1 MATLFQDLRF
11 ALRSFVR
18 APRFSVPALLALA
31 LGIGATSATLSVVR
45 GVMLEP
51 LPYRDPE
58 RIVTIW
64 ETNPSRN
71 IQGNVIAHSN
81 FVAWRERMRSF
92 EHLGMVGGPMRLS
105 LIADR
110 TPEEVEGM
118 VASSDMFAILGVQP
132 ALGRAYTSN
141 EDTEG
146 NDQVIVISHEYWQT
160 RLGGRS
166 DVVGTRITVNGAPRT
181 VVGVMPEGFTLV
193 GQKLSFLIPHG
204 WVIEEMRTAR
214 GRGFSYGLARL
225 RDGVTLEQASSEMRT
240 LMLARQKEA
249 PQVNTGWSAALVP
262 VHEQMVEPV
271 RPALLVLTGA
281 VLLVLFIACVNVAN
295 LLLARSTVRQREM
308 GIRAAL
314 GARRRRLLVQLLSES
329 LLLSAAGGVAG
340 AALAYALHRGLIAL
354 VANRIPVPRL
364 EQVSLDF
371 PMLALTMALALAT
384 GVLFGFVPAIVTS
397 GSVDETMR
405 EGGRH
410 GGGIRSRRI
419 LAGLVVAEVALSLV
433 LLVGAGLLI
442 RSFIRL
448 QNIDPGFNPAGV
460 LTARVQTPT
469 VRYSSPQQR
478 AGFYSDVLA
487 RIRAL
492 PGVEDAAAVTALPMS
507 GRGFMRTSY
516 WRSDRPEPAP
526 GESSSADIRPIT
538 PDFFTTMGIRM
549 VAGRDFTSADRID
562 SPRVAI
568 VSERAAQRIFP
579 GEDPIGQRIDAFV
592 GPPGPPFEIVGVVK
606 DIKTASLDVD
616 VYPTVYIPHT
626 QLSAG
631 IMTFV
636 VRTSVPPT
644 SLATGLAA
652 VVHELDP
659 ELPLADVR
667 TMTDVVGRTMAQ
679 PRVIMTLLTAFAVMA
694 LLLAGVGVY
703 GVMAYSVGQR
713 TQEIGVRLAMGA
725 TNGMVFR
732 MVIGQAFT
740 LAAIGVGVGL
750 IAAAGAA
757 SVLQTFLYN
766 TEPRDPSTFALAAVV
781 LMAVAM
787 LASYVPARRST
798 RIALAE
804 ALHPEA

>member
-1 MATLFQDLRF
+1 MFQDLRF

-51 LPYRDPE
+51 LPYRDPD

-71 IQGNVIAHSN
+71 TQRNVIADSN
-81 FVAWRERMRSF
+81 FVAWRERTRSF

-105 LIADR
+105 LIAGN

-118 VASSDMFAILGVQP
+118 VASSDVFAILGVRP

-160 RLGGRS
+160 RLGGRP
-166 DVVGTRITVNGAPRT
+166 DVVGTTIAVNGVSRA

-225 RDGVTLEQASSEMRT
+225 RDGVTFEQASSEMRT
-240 LMLARQKEA
+240 LMLERQKEA
-249 PQVNTGWSAALVP
+249 PRTNTGWSAVLVP
-262 VHEQMVEPV
+262 VHEQMVERI

-281 VLLVLFIACVNVAN
+281 VLLVLLIACVNVAN

-314 GARRRRLLVQLLSES
+314 GARRRRLLAQLLSES
-329 LLLSAAGGVAG
+329 LLLSAAGGLAG

-354 VANRIPVPRL
+354 VVDRIPVPRL
-364 EQVSLDF
+364 DQVSLDL
-371 PMLALTMALALAT
+371 PMLALTMALALVT
-384 GVLFGFVPAIVTS
+384 GVLFGFGPAIVTA

-410 GGGIRSRRI
+410 GGGIRSRRM

-448 QNIDPGFNPAGV
+448 QNIDPGFDPAGV

-469 VRYSSPQQR
+469 VRYSRPQQR
-478 AGFYSDVLA
+478 AGFYTNVLA

-492 PGVEDAAAVTALPMS
+492 PGVEQAAAVTALPMS
-507 GRGFMRTSY
+507 GRGFMRTGY
-516 WRSDRPEPAP
+516 WRSDRPQPAP
-526 GESSSADIRPIT
+526 GEGSSADIKPIT
-538 PDFFTTMGIRM
+538 PDFFTTMAIRM
-549 VAGRDFTSADRID
+549 VAGRDFTSADSID

-568 VSERAAQRIFP
+568 VSETAAQRIFA
-579 GEDPIGQRIDAFV
+579 GEDPIGQRIDAFI
-592 GPPGPPFEIVGVVK
+592 GPPGPPFEIVGVVT
-606 DIKTASLDVD
+606 DIKSASLDVE

-631 IMTFV
+631 VMTFV

-652 VVHELDP
+652 AVHELDP

-667 TMTDVVGRTMAQ
+667 TMADVVGLTMAQ

-757 SVLQTFLYN
+757 SVLQTLLYN
-766 TEPRDPSTFALAAVV
+766 TEPRDPSTFAVAAVV
-781 LMAVAM
+781 LLAVAM
-787 LASYVPARRST
+787 LASYMPARRGT

-804 ALHPEA
+804 ALHPEQ

>member
-1 MATLFQDLRF
+1 MSTLFQDLRF

-18 APRFSVPALLALA
+18 APRFSVPAILALA

-51 LPYRDPE
+51 LPYRDPD

-64 ETNPSRN
+64 ETNPGRN

-81 FVAWRERMRSF
+81 FVAWRERARSY
-92 EHLGMVGGPMRLS
+92 ENLGMVGGPIRINLM
-105 LIADR
+105 AGKN
-110 TPEEVEGM
+110 PEEVEGL
-118 VASSDMFAILGVQP
+118 VASSDVFAILGVQP

-146 NDQVIVISHEYWQT
+146 NDRVIVLSHEYWQT
-160 RLGGRS
+160 RLGGRP
-166 DVVGTRITVNGAPRT
+166 DVVGTTIIANGISRT
-181 VVGVMPEGFTLV
+181 VVGVMPQGFTLA
-193 GQKLSFLIPHG
+193 GQKLSFLVPHG
-204 WVIEEMRTAR
+204 WVFEEMRTAR

-225 RDGVTLEQASSEMRT
+225 RDGVTLEQASREMHD
-240 LMLARQKEA
+240 LMRERQKEA
-249 PQVNTGWSAALVP
+249 PQVNTGWSAVLVP
-262 VHEQMVEPV
+262 VHEQMVTRI
-271 RPALLVLTGA
+271 RPALVVLTGA

-314 GARRRRLLVQLLSES
+314 GARRRRLLAQLLSES
-329 LLLSAAGGVAG
+329 LLLGAAGGIAG

-354 VANRIPVPRL
+354 VADRIPVPRL
-364 EQVSLDF
+364 DQVSLDL
-371 PMLALTMALALAT
+371 PMLALTMALSLAT

-410 GGGIRSRRI
+410 GGGMRARRM

-433 LLVGAGLLI
+433 LLGGAGLLI

-448 QNIDPGFNPAGV
+448 QAIDPGFNPAGV
-460 LTARVQTPT
+460 LTASVQTPT
-469 VRYSSPQQR
+469 VRYAKPQQR
-478 AGFYSDVLA
+478 ADFYSNVLA

-492 PGVEDAAAVTALPMS
+492 PGVEQAAAVTVLPMS
-507 GRGFMRTSY
+507 GRSFMRTGY
-516 WRSDRPEPAP
+516 WRTDRPQPAP
-526 GESSSADIRPIT
+526 GETSSTEVKPIT

-549 VAGRDFTSADRID
+549 VAGRDFTSADRTD

-568 VSERAAQRIFP
+568 VSESAAQRIFP
-579 GEDPIGQRIDAFV
+579 GEDPIGRHIDAFI

-616 VYPTVYIPHT
+616 SFPTLYIPHT
-626 QLSAG
+626 QLSVG
-631 IMTFV
+631 VMTFV

-644 SLATGLAA
+644 SLVRGLAT

-659 ELPLADVR
+659 DLPLADVR
-667 TMTDVVGRTMAQ
+667 TMTDVVGLTMAQ
-679 PRVIMTLLTAFAVMA
+679 PRVTMTLLTAFAVMA

-725 TNGMVFR
+725 TNGMVLR
-732 MVIGQAFT
+732 MVLRQAFT
-740 LAAIGVGVGL
+740 LAAIGVAVGL
-750 IAAAGAA
+750 VAAGAA
-757 SVLQTFLYN
+757 TRILQTLLFN
-766 TEPRDPSTFALAAVV
+766 TEARDPSTFAIAAVV
-781 LMAVAM
+781 LMGVAM
-787 LASYVPARRST
+787 LASYVPARRGT

-804 ALHPEA
+804 ALHPEQ

>member
-1 MATLFQDLRF
+1 MSTLLQDLRF

-18 APRFSVPALLALA
+18 APRFSIPAILALA

-51 LPYRDPE
+51 LPYRDPD

-71 IQGNVIAHSN
+71 IQRNVIAHSN

-92 EHLGMVGGPMRLS
+92 EKLAMVGGPMRLS
-105 LIADR
+105 LIAGNM
-110 TPEEVEGM
+110 PEEVEGM
-118 VASSDMFAILGVQP
+118 VASSDVFAILGVRP
-132 ALGRAYTSN
+132 ALGRAYTSD

-146 NDQVIVISHEYWQT
+146 HDQVMVISHEYWQT
-160 RLGGRS
+160 RFGGRS
-166 DVVGTRITVNGAPRT
+166 DVVGSTITVNGASRT

-204 WVIEEMRTAR
+204 WVFEQLRTAQ

-225 RDGVTLEQASSEMRT
+225 RDGVTLEQARTEMRD
-240 LMLARQKEA
+240 LMLQRQQEA
-249 PQVNTGWSAALVP
+249 PRLNAAWSALLVP
-262 VHEQMVEPV
+262 VHEQMVESIQ
-271 RPALLVLTGA
+271 PALLVLTGA

-340 AALAYALHRGLIAL
+340 AALAYALHRRLIAL
-354 VANRIPVPRL
+354 VADRIPVPRL
-364 EQVSLDF
+364 DQVSLDF
-371 PMLALTMALALAT
+371 PMLALTMVLALAT
-384 GVLFGFVPAIVTS
+384 GALFGFVPAIVTS

-442 RSFIRL
+442 RSFMRL
-448 QNIDPGFNPAGV
+448 QRIDPGFNPADV
-460 LTARVQTPT
+460 LTARVQTPAA
-469 VRYSSPQQR
+469 RYSTPEQR
-478 AGFYSDVLA
+478 AGFYANALA

-492 PGVEDAAAVTALPMS
+492 PGVEQAAAVTALPM
-507 GRGFMRTSY
+507 GRGVFMRTSY
-516 WRSDRPEPAP
+516 WRSDRPQPAP
-526 GESSSADIRPIT
+526 GQGSSADVRPIT
-538 PDFFTTMGIRM
+538 PDFFKTMRIQM
-549 VAGRDFTSADRID
+549 VAGRDFRSADQRE
-562 SPRVAI
+562 SPRVVI
-568 VSERAAQRIFP
+568 VSESAARRIFA
-579 GEDPIGQRIDAFV
+579 GEDPIGQRIDV
-592 GPPGPPFEIVGVVK
+592 SIGPPVPPFEIVGVVK
-606 DIKTASLDVD
+606 DIRTASLDVD
-616 VYPTVYIPHT
+616 VFPTVYIPHT

-631 IMTFV
+631 VMTFV
-636 VRTSVPPT
+636 LRTRVPPA

-652 VVHELDP
+652 VVHEIDP

-667 TMTDVVGRTMAQ
+667 TMTDVVSLTMAR
-679 PRVIMTLLTAFAVMA
+679 PRVVMTLLVAFAAMA

-732 MVIGQAFT
+732 MVIGQAFV
-740 LAAIGVGVGL
+740 LAATGVAVGL
-750 IAAAGAA
+750 IAASAA
-757 SVLQTFLYN
+757 THVLQTLLYQ
-766 TEPRDPSTFALAAVV
+766 TEPRDWPTFAVAALV
-781 LMAVAM
+781 LMTVAM
-787 LASYVPARRST
+787 LASYVPARRGT

-804 ALHPEA
+804 ALHPEP

>member
-1 MATLFQDLRF
+1 
-11 ALRSFVR
+11 
-18 APRFSVPALLALA
+18 
-31 LGIGATSATLSVVR
+31 
-45 GVMLEP
+45 
-51 LPYRDPE
+51 
-58 RIVTIW
+58 
-64 ETNPSRN
+64 
-71 IQGNVIAHSN
+71 
-81 FVAWRERMRSF
+81 
-92 EHLGMVGGPMRLS
+92 
-105 LIADR
+105 
-110 TPEEVEGM
+110 
-118 VASSDMFAILGVQP
+118 
-132 ALGRAYTSN
+132 
-141 EDTEG
+141 
-146 NDQVIVISHEYWQT
+146 
-160 RLGGRS
+160 
-166 DVVGTRITVNGAPRT
+166 
-181 VVGVMPEGFTLV
+181 
-193 GQKLSFLIPHG
+193 
-204 WVIEEMRTAR
+204 
-214 GRGFSYGLARL
+214 
-225 RDGVTLEQASSEMRT
+225 
-240 LMLARQKEA
+240 
-249 PQVNTGWSAALVP
+249 
-262 VHEQMVEPV
+262 
-271 RPALLVLTGA
+271 
-281 VLLVLFIACVNVAN
+281 
-295 LLLARSTVRQREM
+295 
-308 GIRAAL
+308 
-314 GARRRRLLVQLLSES
+314 
-329 LLLSAAGGVAG
+329 
-340 AALAYALHRGLIAL
+340 
-354 VANRIPVPRL
+354 
-364 EQVSLDF
+364 
-371 PMLALTMALALAT
+371 
-384 GVLFGFVPAIVTS
+384 
-397 GSVDETMR
+397 
-405 EGGRH
+405 
-410 GGGIRSRRI
+410 
-419 LAGLVVAEVALSLV
+419 
-433 LLVGAGLLI
+433 
-442 RSFIRL
+442 
-448 QNIDPGFNPAGV
+448 V